1 MAFSEWQQ
9 GLGPWEGPVA
19 DIYNERYNNIDEK
32 VQNIINLSD
41 NVSKIKSS
49 CINIL
54 LNNHNMLVKFF
65 EEYGYLFFYGQWG
78 IFHTEDRLRYIF
90 AQLELDK
97 LTEFFEIEI

>member
-1 MAFSEWQQ
+1 MTDACN
-9 GLGPWEGPVA
+9 
-19 DIYNERYNNIDEK
+19 DRYYMIDEK

-41 NVSKIKSS
+41 KVSKIKSS

-54 LNNHNMLVKFF
+54 LKNHNMLVKFY

-90 AQLELDK
+90 AQLELDE
-97 LTEFFEIEI
+97 LTEFFGIEI

>member
-1 MAFSEWQQ
+1 MA
-9 GLGPWEGPVA
+9 
-19 DIYNERYNNIDEK
+19 DTCNDRYYMIDEK

-41 NVSKIKSS
+41 KVSKIKSS

-54 LNNHNMLVKFF
+54 LKNHNMLVKFY

-90 AQLELDK
+90 AQLELDE
-97 LTEFFEIEI
+97 LTEFFGIEI